1 MSEKPTA
8 AFVLSLIGGLIILL
22 VAIVIMA
29 VMSAIGGFMIGVGA
43 GPNIALIYGAVGVIF
58 ALIVIVGAVMLYMKP
73 HQPVAWGGI
82 VLLLSLF
89 RIISTGRLFICL
101 IFCLVGG
108 ILGCV
113 WGP

>member
-29 VMSAIGGFMIGVGA
+29 VMSAIGGLMIGVGA
-43 GPNIALIYGAVGVIF
+43 DPNIALIYGAVGVIF

-73 HQPVAWGGI
+73 QQHVAWG
-82 VLLLSLF
+82 VFCYLFALLAIIGSAGFFIGLF
-89 RIISTGRLFICL
+89 
-101 IFCLVGG
+101 
-108 ILGCV
+108 
-113 WGP
+113 